1 MLNLNGVTIT
11 PNPNGTKTAI
21 LTRKCPICGTE
32 HSITVS
38 QRELL
43 DGQNKIRSG
52 ALIQDA
58 FPTWTPS
65 DREFIISGICSKCWD
80 NM

>member
-1 MLNLNGVTIT
+1 MVNLNDVVFS
-11 PNPNGTKTAI
+11 PAAKEDMVV
-21 LTRKCPICGTE
+21 LTRKCPICGIE

-38 QRELL
+38 QREFL

-58 FPTWTPS
+58 FPTWKPS
-65 DREFIISGICSKCWD
+65 EREFIISGICDTCWD